1 MIGLDTNV
9 IVRYITQDDE
19 TQSVQA
25 TTLIESLSAAQ
36 PGFIAIVSIV
46 ELVWVLQDSYGA
58 DKNAIILT
66 LDALLKTKEI
76 LIEQADII
84 YQALRVF
91 TQSNADFADC
101 VIERLAHAA
110 QCEYTVTFD
119 KNAAQQAGMRLINSH

>member
-19 TQSVQA
+19 TQSAQA
-25 TTLIESLSAAQ
+25 TALIEGLSTTQ
-36 PGFIAIVSIV
+36 PGFITLISII
-46 ELVWVLQDSYGA
+46 ELVWVLQGSYGA
-58 DKNAIILT
+58 NRNEIIAA

-76 LIEQADII
+76 LIEQADVV

-91 TQSNADFADC
+91 THSKADFADC
-101 VIERLAHAA
+101 LIERLAHSA

-119 KNAAQQAGMRLINSH
+119 KGAAKYAGMRLINSH